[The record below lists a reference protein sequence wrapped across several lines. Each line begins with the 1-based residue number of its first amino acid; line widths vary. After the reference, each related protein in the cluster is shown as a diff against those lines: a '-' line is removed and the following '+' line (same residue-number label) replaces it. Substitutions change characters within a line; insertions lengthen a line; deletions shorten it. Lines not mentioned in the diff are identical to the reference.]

1 MKKILLLFLLFGLP
15 FITFSQAAFQRSVL
29 LEVSVTNEPASIQL
43 SWNKYADA
51 TNYVINR
58 RAKNAIS
65 WGTPI
70 KTLTATD
77 SSFTD
82 LNVQRGKAYEY
93 RVVRN
98 GTPYVAYGYIYAG
111 IEFPNDAFKGKVI
124 VLVDSILTPT
134 LNSEIAQYLNDLRGE
149 GWIPIYKEIPQNM
162 DVQAVKKV
170 ITDFYT
176 LDPTR
181 TRSLFLLGH
190 IPVPY
195 SGDLNPDG
203 HPDHLG
209 AWPADAYY
217 AEMNGVWQDN
227 TVNDVVAS
235 DPRNRNIPDDGKF
248 DQTIIPGPVELE
260 VGRVDFHNL
269 PAFPA
274 NEIELTRKYLVK
286 DHAFR
291 TKQFTAQSRGLIQ
304 DNFGG
309 FAEGFS
315 QNGYKN
321 FSTMFG
327 INKVDLKEYRATL
340 QNESYMWSYGC
351 GGGNY
356 VSSSGIN
363 STTNLVTDSL
373 QTVFTMLFGSYFGD
387 WDSQNNF
394 LRSALAS
401 GQTLTNAWAARPNW
415 QFHHMALGESVG
427 YAAKLTMN
435 NNTNGYDSG
444 YGAVYVHIAL
454 MGDPTL
460 YQYPAKPMENLVV
473 AENQGNIL
481 LSWDAFSDDYDHY
494 ELFKRYADDEPFVL
508 VKSLAK
514 STLNYT
520 DSCAVKDK
528 FVEYC
533 IRASVLSTSA
543 SGTFFILNKGAI
555 NSIVPTT
562 ESPAIV
568 NVSYNIKNEN
578 VSFTTTGN
586 AKSYNWKFGDGSTSN
601 LASPAH
607 VYTKSGTYTVI
618 LTTTFDCQTK
628 MDTLVISVILT
639 NSNALQNVNNFKV
652 YPSITNTFLTIEGIF
667 SNNLDFSIISMNGM
681 IVKKAKLIGEKTIIN
696 VSDLA
701 PGLYELRTID
711 TAHKFV
717 IQR

>member
-1 MKKILLLFLLFGLP
+1 MKKMLLLPLIFG
-15 FITFSQAAFQRSVL
+15 FSIIAFSQAAFQRSVM
-29 LEVSVTNEPASIQL
+29 LEASVTNEPASIQL
-43 SWNKYADA
+43 SWNKYVDA
-51 TNYVINR
+51 TNYVIYR
-58 RAKNAIS
+58 RAKNATT

-70 KTLTATD
+70 KTLTSTD

-82 LNVQRGKAYEY
+82 LTVQRGKAYEY
-93 RVVRN
+93 RVLRN
-98 GTPYVAYGYIYAG
+98 GTPYLSYGYIYAG
-111 IEFPNDAFKGKVI
+111 IEFPTDAYKGKVI
-124 VLVDSILTPT
+124 VLVDSILVPA
-134 LNSEIAQYLNDLRGE
+134 LNTEIAEYLNDLRGE

-162 DVQAVKKV
+162 DVPAVKKV
-170 ITDFYT
+170 ITDFYA
-176 LDPTR
+176 LDPAN

-217 AEMNGVWQDN
+217 AELNGVWQDN

-235 DPRNRNIPDDGKF
+235 DPRNKNIPDDGKF
-248 DQTIIPGPVELE
+248 DQTIIPGAVELE

-269 PAFPA
+269 PAFPD

-291 TKQFTAQSRGLIQ
+291 TKQFTAQPRGILQ

-321 FSTMFG
+321 FSPMFG
-327 INKVDLKEYRATL
+327 INKVDVKEYRATL

-356 VSSSGIN
+356 VSASGIN

-415 QFHHMALGESVG
+415 QFHQMALGETVG
-427 YAAKLTMN
+427 YSAKLTMN
-435 NNTNGYDSG
+435 NNTNGYESG
-444 YGAVYVHIAL
+444 YGAAYVHIAL

-460 YQYPAKPMENLVV
+460 YQYPAKPMANLVV
-473 AENQGNIL
+473 AENNGNIM
-481 LSWDAFSDDYDHY
+481 LSWDEFTDDYDHY

-508 VKSLAK
+508 VKNLSK
-514 STLNYT
+514 STLTYT

-533 IRASVLSTSA
+533 IRASVLTTSA

-568 NVSYNIKNEN
+568 NVSFTIKNEN
-578 VSFTTTGN
+578 VDFTTTGN
-586 AKSYNWKFGDGSTSN
+586 GKSFSWKFGDGSTST
-601 LASPAH
+601 LASPEH
-607 VYTKSGTYTVI
+607 TYSKSGTYTVI

-639 NSNALQNVNNFKV
+639 HSNALAVQNSFKV
-652 YPSITNTFLTIEGIF
+652 YPSITSTFLTIEGIV
-667 SNNLDFSIISMNGM
+667 SSITDYSIISMNGM
-681 IVKKAKLIGEKTIIN
+681 VVKKGKIIGEKATID
-696 VSDLA
+696 VSELVL
-701 PGLYELRTID
+701 GLYEIRVAD
-711 TAHKFV
+711 AAHKFV